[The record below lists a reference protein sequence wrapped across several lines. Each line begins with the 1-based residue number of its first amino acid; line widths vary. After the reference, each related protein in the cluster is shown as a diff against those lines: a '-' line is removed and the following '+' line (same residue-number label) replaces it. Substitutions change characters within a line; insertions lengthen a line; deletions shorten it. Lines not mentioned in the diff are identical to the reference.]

1 MVGTGIP
8 GKRWKLVG
16 KRAEDREGHQGPLKL
31 TEVLHSS
38 RTLLTYLPGSSSS
51 EVLCKRGPSGF
62 TCIWDFAWLGSRKK
76 AGKKG
81 GTVGKVQMQG
91 KQGGSVAPGKY
102 LSLSLRTHLVP
113 GTCTGEGES

>member
-16 KRAEDREGHQGPLKL
+16 KRAEDREGHQGALKL

-51 EVLCKRGPSGF
+51 EVLCKRGPLGLPVFGTLPGSAVGRRQGRKEVQLARYKCRASREAQWHQES
-62 TCIWDFAWLGSRKK
+62 TC
-76 AGKKG
+76 
-81 GTVGKVQMQG
+81 
-91 KQGGSVAPGKY
+91 
-102 LSLSLRTHLVP
+102 H
-113 GTCTGEGES
+113 